1 MTSFKAIQKIA
12 TTHTNLGAIWGIR
25 VDSTGGAMK
34 LYDCTTAPSP
44 RRVRVFL
51 AEKGISVPTVQV
63 DLRSGEQF
71 TPAFRAI
78 NPDCTV
84 PVLELDHGTMIT
96 DILAICRYFEEL
108 YPDPPL
114 MGRSAEERAVIASW
128 LRRIEWDGFYVAM
141 DVFRNSTPGFKGR
154 AIPGP
159 DPYEQIPALAER
171 GRARIQHFF
180 AWLDAGL
187 ADNEFICGPRFT
199 VADISGMVAIDFSG
213 WAKLKA
219 PEHMTHLRRWHAAVS
234 ARPSAK
240 A

>member
-1 MTSFKAIQKIA
+1 
-12 TTHTNLGAIWGIR
+12 
-25 VDSTGGAMK
+25 MK

-159 DPYEQIPALAER
+159 DPCEQIPALAER

>member
-1 MTSFKAIQKIA
+1 
-12 TTHTNLGAIWGIR
+12 
-25 VDSTGGAMK
+25 MK

-84 PVLELDHGTMIT
+84 PVLALDHGTMIT

-159 DPYEQIPALAER
+159 DPCEQIPALAER